1 MSNKKLYLKKKYNL
15 LKSKDK
21 SLYFYLSPLKANE
34 ARKLRRQC
42 NLYGNGLFFLP
53 SRFSFTDV
61 PKSHGPS
68 IMCVTFENLGISE
81 LNLAKTYQNTT
92 CVLKPKHKTHL
103 SLQEKHEN
111 LKDYAKKLA
120 FVMSN
125 NIK

>member
-1 MSNKKLYLKKKYNL
+1 MLNKKQYLKKKYDF
-15 LKSKDK
+15 LKNKEK

-34 ARKLRRQC
+34 TRKLRRQC
-42 NLYGNGLFFLP
+42 NLDGNNLLFLP
-53 SRFSFTDV
+53 SRFSFTGV

-68 IMCVTFENLGISE
+68 IMCVTFKNLGLSE
-81 LNLAKTYQNTT
+81 LNLAKTYQDTT
-92 CVLKPKHKTHL
+92 CVLNPKYKTHI

-120 FVMSN
+120 FVLSK